1 MQIRPPAS
9 QRRGAEWTRHRLLR
23 QYQGKDKQTNSSSSS
38 LIVCFFSF
46 FSCTAEFQHGRPRER
61 SGEEGSEKGSLD
73 VPNDPLR
80 WSCNWRSVLFGRG
93 LVVVDGRLEE
103 EEEEAKKEL
112 GM

>member
-1 MQIRPPAS
+1 
-9 QRRGAEWTRHRLLR
+9 
-23 QYQGKDKQTNSSSSS
+23 
-38 LIVCFFSF
+38 
-46 FSCTAEFQHGRPRER
+46 
-61 SGEEGSEKGSLD
+61 LD

>member
-23 QYQGKDKQTNSSSSS
+23 QYQGKDKQTNK
-38 LIVCFFSF
+38 LFFF
-46 FSCTAEFQHGRPRER
+46 FFDRLFLFFPSCSAEFQHGRPRER

-93 LVVVDGRLEE
+93 LVVDGRL